1 MIREDEPAITFM
13 DEDVRQLHRPHDDAI
28 VITLTIANY
37 PAFQQMRINKELFHL
52 VNVPLIGFGGLEVL
66 LIGTIFLPV
75 VVGSYPRQINKKVN
89 FLVVDCSSSY
99 NAIIGP
105 PILNS
110 WRVVTFTYHL
120 FVKFLMEYGIGE
132 VQGDQLAARVCYL
145 AIMLW
150 MSRCKQ

>member
-37 PAFQQMRINKELFHL
+37 PAFQQMRINKELFRL

-66 LIGTIFLPV
+66 LVGTIFLPV

>member
-1 MIREDEPAITFM
+1 MVREDEPAITFM

-37 PAFQQMRINKELFHL
+37 PNFQQMRINKELFRL

-66 LIGTIFLPV
+66 LVGTIFLPV

-110 WRVVTFTYHL
+110 WRAVTFTYHL
-120 FVKFLMEYGIGE
+120 IVKFLMEYGIGE

-145 AIMLW
+145 AMMLW

>member
-37 PAFQQMRINKELFHL
+37 PTFQQMRINKELFHL

-66 LIGTIFLPV
+66 LVGTIFLPV

-99 NAIIGP
+99 NVIIGP

-145 AIMLW
+145 AMMLW

>member
-37 PAFQQMRINKELFHL
+37 PAFQQMRINKELFCL

-66 LIGTIFLPV
+66 LVGTIFLPV

-105 PILNS
+105 PTLNS
-110 WRVVTFTYHL
+110 WRTATFTYHL
-120 FVKFLMEYGIGE
+120 SVKFLMEYGIGE

-145 AIMLW
+145 VMMLW